1 MVGTLVSAA
10 VMLLVAI
17 AASAWVAADGGEE
30 STGTQSVAFLVLLVL
45 WGIVAWL
52 GLSIVIGLSGD

>member
-1 MVGTLVSAA
+1 
-10 VMLLVAI
+10 MLLVAI